1 MSGGLGVV
9 KVVAAPGP
17 HLLAVRGLTVAFES
31 DREEQAGGHGD
42 ITALE
47 GVELDVREGEFV
59 SIVGPSGC
67 GKTTL
72 LSVVAGLFPGFQGTV
87 RVSGREVR
95 GPQRDV
101 GLVFQE
107 DSTFPWRTA
116 LRNVEFGLE
125 MRGVAPEERRR
136 RAREILALV
145 GLAGYEHLYPGQL
158 SGGMKQRVAIART
171 LVMHPSLLLMDE
183 PFGALD
189 EQTRILLGEE
199 LLRIQ
204 DALRQTIVFVTHNIQ
219 EAVFLSDRVVVLSA
233 RPGRVKATVPIA
245 LSRPRDSAL
254 LSSPGYAELV
264 GEIWS
269 VLREESLK
277 AFRA

>member
-1 MSGGLGVV
+1 MGA
-9 KVVAAPGP
+9 VAAPGK
-17 HLLAVRGLTVAFES
+17 HLLTVRGLTVTFPS
-31 DREEQAGGHGD
+31 DHEGNSGSDAG

-47 GVELDVREGEFV
+47 GVELDVGEGEFV

-72 LSVVAGLFPGFQGTV
+72 LSVVAGLSPGFQGTV
-87 RVSGREVR
+87 RIGGREVT
-95 GPQRDV
+95 GPQRRV
-101 GLVFQE
+101 GLIFQE

-125 MRGVAPEERRR
+125 MRGVPAEARRR
-136 RAREILALV
+136 RARETLGLV
-145 GLAGYEHLYPGQL
+145 GLAGYEHLYPSQL

-204 DALRQTIVFVTHNIQ
+204 ETVKQTVVFVTHNIQ

-233 RPGRVKATVPIA
+233 RPGRVKATVPVA
-245 LSRPRDSAL
+245 LARPRDSAL
-254 LSSPGYAELV
+254 LSSPHFAELT

-269 VLREESLK
+269 VLREESIK